1 MNSDNRFDVLAHGLD
16 RLSIDEDLKSKIDR
30 LSELPLDQVFQLK
43 SQVEQELSR
52 FFDLLSES
60 NVDMDTQ
67 LITPEGFP
75 RSDIDVL
82 QVRLIRRSVNMLR
95 NDLSKIIERSNSL
108 MAKHFEKLEVKNH
121 VVTQHGAPIESRI
134 PFALVTEV
142 FDSSPSHRG
151 GIQNNDKI
159 IRFGNI
165 HAGNHRKLT
174 AVGNLVRQNEGT
186 EIPMKVLRDGSIV
199 DLALTP
205 LTGWGGRGS
214 LGCKLEE
221 I

>member
-151 GIQNNDKI
+151 VCTLKETFDANKK
-159 IRFGNI
+159 RFQSSI
-165 HAGNHRKLT
+165 FFSSFFFPLSCLLT
-174 AVGNLVRQNEGT
+174 NLFFFFSYREYKT
-186 EIPMKVLRDGSIV
+186 MTK
-199 DLALTP
+199 
-205 LTGWGGRGS
+205 
-214 LGCKLEE
+214 
-221 I
+221 